1 MARDPNNLN
10 KGHYDTTAKNQMSIN
25 SIPNYTREDYDLNDP
40 KDFKMYIKD
49 VEREIRSSIEYQRC
63 INYLRENAGMDHC
76 AYLPNV
82 TNAESFKIRIE
93 IHHEPFTLYD
103 IVLAVYNKR
112 AAMREDLS
120 VEMVAKEVIYI
131 HYQKWVGL
139 VPLCEMIHD
148 LVHNQYLFVPS
159 TIVFGQYKKF
169 LEMYKPFIDPETLCT
184 IEKIEKLS
192 ETFDIDSVRA
202 LIAPHIL
209 TIDASL
215 AGMPTNMDDVLAYIK
230 SNLDRLNNA
239 KPENV

>member
-1 MARDPNNLN
+1 ME
-10 KGHYDTTAKNQMSIN
+10 N
-25 SIPNYTREDYDLNDP
+25 SL
-40 KDFKMYIKD
+40 
-49 VEREIRSSIEYQRC
+49 
-63 INYLRENAGMDHC
+63 
-76 AYLPNV
+76 
-82 TNAESFKIRIE
+82 
-93 IHHEPFTLYD
+93 
-103 IVLAVYNKR
+103 LA
-112 AAMREDLS
+112 A
-120 VEMVAKEVIYI
+120 
-131 HYQKWVGL
+131 YQKWVGL

-159 TIVFGQYKKF
+159 TIVFGQYRKF

-215 AGMPTNMDDVLAYIK
+215 AGMPTDMDDVLAYIK

>member
-148 LVHNQYLFVPS
+148 LVHNQY
-159 TIVFGQYKKF
+159 
-169 LEMYKPFIDPETLCT
+169 
-184 IEKIEKLS
+184 
-192 ETFDIDSVRA
+192 
-202 LIAPHIL
+202 
-209 TIDASL
+209 
-215 AGMPTNMDDVLAYIK
+215 
-230 SNLDRLNNA
+230 
-239 KPENV
+239 